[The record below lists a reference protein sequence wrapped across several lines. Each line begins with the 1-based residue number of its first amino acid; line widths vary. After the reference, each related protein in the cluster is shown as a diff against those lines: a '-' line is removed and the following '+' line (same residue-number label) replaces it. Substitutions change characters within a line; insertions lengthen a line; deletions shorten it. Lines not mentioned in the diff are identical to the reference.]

1 MTSDYFRKVSRALLF
16 VSLIAV
22 TLMVVVNGVAT
33 SSASAETGIH
43 GTPVETLHATL
54 TPVCPTSFTVNDNGD
69 ASDATPGDES
79 CATAGAVCTLR
90 AAIQEANA
98 LASCG
103 VIDINFSG
111 VTSPISLNTA
121 LPVLNHNI
129 NLSGPG
135 ADLLTVQRSTA
146 GGTPQFSIF
155 RTAGSLTI
163 NISGL
168 TISGGIAA
176 LGEDGG
182 GVFIQNNTTLTFTGV
197 KISGNRTADA
207 VLIRAGFGAGIYN
220 RGTLQIIN
228 STVSGNITG
237 QGSSDVPDG
246 GDGGGIYNANT
257 GLLTVTNTTISGN
270 KTGNGALLSGQDG
283 DGGGIY
289 NLGGIITLIN
299 TTISGNTTG
308 TSVVT
313 GGGVGAGIR
322 SPSGQLKLTNCTV
335 TNNIASS
342 NSGGSSA
349 GGVGVGGTPATLRNT
364 IIANNSAVSSP
375 DVSGT
380 FNSLDYNLI
389 ETVTGGT
396 FIGTTTHNITGVD
409 PLLGA
414 LQDNGGPTQT
424 HALQT
429 GSPAIDSANNCVFDN
444 TCSPS
449 LGASITTDQ
458 RGGTFTRNADGDGT
472 GSVVV
477 DRGAFEVQQAPTP
490 SLSISNVSPR
500 AGRTSGGQQIQ
511 LTGAFADLSTVTVGS
526 LTATWSYTNGAG
538 DTTVITVTTPA
549 HSVGAVQI
557 DLTPTSGSPYSAANA
572 FAYLPT
578 VFTDDTI
585 AVGQTTVKAQHII
598 ELRQAVDA
606 LRAVASLSAATW
618 TDPAL
623 PATTTII
630 KTAHIVELRMHLDS
644 AATELGY
651 GTSPYTDPSL
661 TAGLVIKRI
670 HIEELRQRIR
680 TIAG

>member
-1 MTSDYFRKVSRALLF
+1 MSQSSYSRVPLL
-16 VSLIAV
+16 VLLTAV
-22 TLMVVVNGVAT
+22 AFMVVVNRFAT
-33 SSASAETGIH
+33 NSASASEGENTAS
-43 GTPVETLHATL
+43 VETVRASLA
-54 TPVCPTSFTVNDNGD
+54 PACPTSFTVNDNGD
-69 ASDATPGDES
+69 AADATPGDES

-111 VTSPISLNTA
+111 VTSPISLNAA
-121 LPVLNHNI
+121 LPVLNHSINI
-129 NLSGPG
+129 NGPG

-155 RTAGSLTI
+155 RTAGTLTI

-182 GVFIQNNTTLTFTGV
+182 GIFIQNNTTLTFTGV

-220 RGTLQIIN
+220 RGILQIIN

-246 GDGGGIYNANT
+246 GDGGGIYNASI
-257 GLLTVTNTTISGN
+257 GVLTVTNATISGN
-270 KTGNGALLSGQDG
+270 KTGNGSPFSGQDG
-283 DGGGIY
+283 DGGGIF
-289 NLGGIITLIN
+289 NLGGSVTLVN

-313 GGGVGAGIR
+313 GGGSGAGIR

-335 TNNIASS
+335 TNNVASS
-342 NSGGSSA
+342 NSGGSSI

-389 ETVTGGT
+389 ENVTNGT
-396 FIGTTTHNITGVD
+396 FIGTTTHNITGID
-409 PLLGA
+409 PLLGP

-424 HALQT
+424 HAPQT

-458 RGGTFTRNADGDGT
+458 RGGTFTRNADGDGN
-472 GSVVV
+472 GSMVV
-477 DRGAFEVQQAPTP
+477 DIGAFEVQQAPAP
-490 SLSISNVSPR
+490 PLSISNVSPR

-511 LTGAFADLSTVTVGS
+511 LTGAFANLSTVTMGGVS
-526 LTATWSYTNGAG
+526 ATWSYTNGAG
-538 DTTVITVTTPA
+538 DTSAITVTTPA
-549 HSVGAVQI
+549 HALGAVQI
-557 DLTPTSGSPYSAANA
+557 DLTPTSGSPYSKPNA

-585 AVGQTTVKAQHII
+585 VVGQTTVKAQHII

-606 LRAVASLSAATW
+606 LHAVAGLSAATW
-618 TDPAL
+618 TDPT
-623 PATTTII
+623 PSPTTTII
-630 KTAHIVELRMHLDS
+630 KAAHIVELRTYLDE

-651 GTSPYTDPSL
+651 STSPYTDPSL
-661 TAGLVIKRI
+661 SAGSVIKRI
-670 HIEELRQRIR
+670 HIEELRQHIR
-680 TIAG
+680 NIAG